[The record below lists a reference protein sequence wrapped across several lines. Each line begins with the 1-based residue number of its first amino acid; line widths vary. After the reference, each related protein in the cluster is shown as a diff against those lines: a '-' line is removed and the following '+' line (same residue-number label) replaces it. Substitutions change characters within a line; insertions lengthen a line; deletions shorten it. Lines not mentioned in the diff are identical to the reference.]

1 MNLQQTGS
9 RSSIIDLNCFVQTA
23 QKTREITIDE
33 QIASLRENRQILTSK
48 KELVEKQIR
57 ELDIRIEDRKQ
68 KGIDN
73 NSK

>member
-9 RSSIIDLNCFVQTA
+9 RSSIIDLNCFVQTV

>member
-9 RSSIIDLNCFVQTA
+9 RSSIIDTNCFVQTA

-33 QIASLRENRQILTSK
+33 RIAGLRENRQILASK